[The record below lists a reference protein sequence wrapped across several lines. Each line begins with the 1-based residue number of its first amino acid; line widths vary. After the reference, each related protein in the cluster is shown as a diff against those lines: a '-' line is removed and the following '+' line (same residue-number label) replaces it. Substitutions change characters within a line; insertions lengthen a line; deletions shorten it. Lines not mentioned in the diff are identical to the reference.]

1 MQLFIK
7 VIAAFLLLSLS
18 IRVFAQD
25 VQKLPNDPRVKTGKL
40 ANGLTYYIIK
50 NEAHKGYAN
59 FCIAQK
65 VGTTLEGQN
74 QKGMFKALE
83 LLATRGTRNFTDST
97 ITQYLHSV
105 GVENSD
111 IVFNTN
117 DDDITYLIK
126 NVPIGNQNTIDSSLL
141 ILYNW
146 LGSINIDEEDITKV
160 MPLLKNTMMNEWG
173 AAKRIDASVLM
184 ELFPR
189 SSYARSINPSEIAK
203 MESYSSKDLRN
214 FYYQWCRPNLQ
225 AIFVVGDIDTTSME
239 TRIKSVFSTIPKPL
253 KNVDRNY
260 YKPKQFNGV
269 KVIIHKDPEYNK
281 TLVTIDLLKEPLPAK
296 YKETS
301 VPYIE
306 EYMDKA
312 ISQLLFNRIQ
322 DGIIAQNLPISNVKI
337 EQGNFMNIHNLD
349 KFSISFETQPNMVYS
364 SISYLSIEL
373 DRMAKYGFN
382 NQEFTNSRDI
392 YFRLLETLYDNR
404 FKLDNDIFLKRALN
418 NYLDNYSLASIEMHF
433 ELMKEIL
440 YSLTQDQLNEYAKAM
455 VGQKDNV
462 VITCKMPQIKD
473 DEGISKERVL
483 SAFNDALA
491 KSPSSYLEA
500 GVVKWP
506 KFYTQ
511 EQTAEIT
518 SQIIDPITGAYVL
531 ILSNGATAVLK
542 KTYSSKDTI
551 SFKGV
556 SKGGLS
562 LMNGFSIGDQKY
574 FNDIL
579 NLGGVGDISQPTL
592 EKLYSYHNLR
602 LNAGI
607 SPNTEELAG
616 SSNIES
622 VEKLFQVI
630 NLSLTSRRAD
640 EKAFNVYKRVKVYE
654 AAYHSL
660 SPLDVFKDSVEY
672 YNSGNK
678 KYIGSSSPKEIDA
691 MEYSPVLYASRT
703 RFSNAADFV
712 FIFTGNMDNQ
722 KFAALATKYLGNIPG
737 DISKREDWQVVP
749 NYLAKG
755 NVEKRFLHQMVIPRT
770 YVNVTLSSGMPYS
783 IENYV
788 LSKIMNNYLEK
799 LYTNGQIKNMASKSN
814 VKTMLRYYPEEIMV
828 TESNFETDS
837 ISAGEIVNVINNE
850 LYKVSYSGI
859 DSTLF
864 YSMIQDIRSNFNVVS
879 RGNNYWINALER
891 RYITK
896 KDFHNNFL
904 KVLGEITPNR
914 FSDFVKDIKENGNN
928 ITVIMEGT
936 TEDVKTKNLFKD
948 NKFIKDFFE
957 L

>member
-1 MQLFIK
+1 M
-7 VIAAFLLLSLS
+7 
-18 IRVFAQD
+18 
-25 VQKLPNDPRVKTGKL
+25 
-40 ANGLTYYIIK
+40 
-50 NEAHKGYAN
+50 
-59 FCIAQK
+59 
-65 VGTTLEGQN
+65 
-74 QKGMFKALE
+74 
-83 LLATRGTRNFTDST
+83 
-97 ITQYLHSV
+97 
-105 GVENSD
+105 
-111 IVFNTN
+111 
-117 DDDITYLIK
+117 
-126 NVPIGNQNTIDSSLL
+126 
-141 ILYNW
+141 
-146 LGSINIDEEDITKV
+146 
-160 MPLLKNTMMNEWG
+160 
-173 AAKRIDASVLM
+173 
-184 ELFPR
+184 
-189 SSYARSINPSEIAK
+189 
-203 MESYSSKDLRN
+203 
-214 FYYQWCRPNLQ
+214 
-225 AIFVVGDIDTTSME
+225 
-239 TRIKSVFSTIPKPL
+239 
-253 KNVDRNY
+253 
-260 YKPKQFNGV
+260 
-269 KVIIHKDPEYNK
+269 
-281 TLVTIDLLKEPLPAK
+281 
-296 YKETS
+296 
-301 VPYIE
+301 
-306 EYMDKA
+306 
-312 ISQLLFNRIQ
+312 
-322 DGIIAQNLPISNVKI
+322 
-337 EQGNFMNIHNLD
+337 
-349 KFSISFETQPNMVYS
+349 
-364 SISYLSIEL
+364 
-373 DRMAKYGFN
+373 
-382 NQEFTNSRDI
+382 
-392 YFRLLETLYDNR
+392 
-404 FKLDNDIFLKRALN
+404 
-418 NYLDNYSLASIEMHF
+418 DNYSLASIEMHF

-556 SKGGLS
+556 SKGVLS

-622 VEKLFQVI
+622 VEKLFQMI

-828 TESNFETDS
+828 TESNFETD
-837 ISAGEIVNVINNE
+837 
-850 LYKVSYSGI
+850 
-859 DSTLF
+859 
-864 YSMIQDIRSNFNVVS
+864 
-879 RGNNYWINALER
+879 
-891 RYITK
+891 
-896 KDFHNNFL
+896 
-904 KVLGEITPNR
+904 
-914 FSDFVKDIKENGNN
+914 
-928 ITVIMEGT
+928 
-936 TEDVKTKNLFKD
+936 
-948 NKFIKDFFE
+948 
-957 L
+957 